1 MDSGREVRDNVH
13 TRIIMDNIGNTSQD
27 RIVLDTTEAIE
38 TQKNEKIIYSSAVE
52 EDRREFFGINVNTF
66 KDQEFMLKDKSEV
79 IRFNELLENYVYEE
93 IRISF
98 SAINLPAWSDKCMI
112 LPKGGRLFAALFDLK
127 ITVAFLF
134 IDSIKAAPD
143 GDSIN
148 RRDDID
154 ILSNPVLFKKK
165 LKMLHENIDLVM
177 RYRAFYDKF
186 MGILVLAFCP
196 DEYDSF
202 VKADS
207 RKKEFGKRMVG
218 HLDSSDIKSLN
229 ASISRLDDTFRTP
242 EVHQTGRMRKW
253 VLSSQD
259 LFLDNEIDLLGYM
272 NNILNLSIG
281 LDELIKTL

>member
-1 MDSGREVRDNVH
+1 MN
-13 TRIIMDNIGNTSQD
+13 NIGNTSRN
-27 RIVLDTTEAIE
+27 RIASETTEAIE
-38 TQKNEKIIYSSAVE
+38 IQKNKKVIYSSAVE
-52 EDRREFFGINVNTF
+52 EDRREFFGIDVNTF
-66 KDQEFMLKDKSEV
+66 KEQEFKLKDKSEV
-79 IRFNELLENYVYEE
+79 IRFNELLENYVYDE
-93 IRISF
+93 IHISF
-98 SAINLPAWSDKCMI
+98 SAISLPAWFDKCLTI
-112 LPKGGRLFAALFDLK
+112 EQGGHLFAALFDLK

-143 GDSIN
+143 GDSMN

-165 LKMLHENIDLVM
+165 MKMLHENIDLVM

-186 MGILVLAFCP
+186 MGVLVLAFCP
-196 DEYDSF
+196 EEYDSF

-207 RKKEFGKRMVG
+207 RKKEFGKKMAG

-229 ASISRLDDTFRTP
+229 ASISHLDDTFRTP

-253 VLSSQD
+253 VLSSRD

-272 NNILNLSIG
+272 NDILNLSIG
-281 LDELIKTL
+281 LDELKDIL

>member
-1 MDSGREVRDNVH
+1 MNQNGF
-13 TRIIMDNIGNTSQD
+13 
-27 RIVLDTTEAIE
+27 
-38 TQKNEKIIYSSAVE
+38 YSSAYK
-52 EDRREFFGINVNTF
+52 EDRHNFFGIDVNSF
-66 KDQEFMLKDKSEV
+66 KDQEFKLNDKSEV
-79 IRFNELLENYVYEE
+79 IRFNELLENYVYDE
-93 IRISF
+93 IHISF
-98 SAINLPAWSDKCMI
+98 SAISLPAWFDKCMAI
-112 LPKGGRLFAALFDLK
+112 EQGGRLFAALFDLK

-134 IDSIKAAPD
+134 IDSLKAAPD
-143 GDSIN
+143 GDSMN

-186 MGILVLAFCP
+186 MGVLVLAFCP

-207 RKKEFGKRMVG
+207 RKKEFGKKMAG

-229 ASISRLDDTFRTP
+229 AFISHLDDTFRTP

-253 VLSSQD
+253 VLSSRD

-272 NNILNLSIG
+272 NDILNLSIG
-281 LDELIKTL
+281 VDELIEIL

>member
-1 MDSGREVRDNVH
+1 MN
-13 TRIIMDNIGNTSQD
+13 NIGNTSQN
-27 RIVLDTTEAIE
+27 RIASETTEAIE
-38 TQKNEKIIYSSAVE
+38 IQKNKKVIYSSAVE
-52 EDRREFFGINVNTF
+52 EDRREFFGIDVNTF
-66 KDQEFMLKDKSEV
+66 KEQEFKLKDKSEV
-79 IRFNELLENYVYEE
+79 IRFNELLENYVYDE
-93 IRISF
+93 IHISF
-98 SAINLPAWSDKCMI
+98 SAISLPAWFDKCMAI
-112 LPKGGRLFAALFDLK
+112 EQGGRLFAALFDLK
-127 ITVAFLF
+127 ITIAFLF

-143 GDSIN
+143 GDSMN

-154 ILSNPVLFKKK
+154 ILSNLVLFKKK

-186 MGILVLAFCP
+186 MGVLVLAFCP

-207 RKKEFGKRMVG
+207 RKKEFGKKMAG

-229 ASISRLDDTFRTP
+229 ASISHLDDTFRTP

-253 VLSSQD
+253 VLSSRD

-272 NNILNLSIG
+272 NDILNLSIG
-281 LDELIKTL
+281 LDELKDIL

>member
-1 MDSGREVRDNVH
+1 M
-13 TRIIMDNIGNTSQD
+13 T
-27 RIVLDTTEAIE
+27 IE
-38 TQKNEKIIYSSAVE
+38 Q
-52 EDRREFFGINVNTF
+52 
-66 KDQEFMLKDKSEV
+66 
-79 IRFNELLENYVYEE
+79 
-93 IRISF
+93 
-98 SAINLPAWSDKCMI
+98 
-112 LPKGGRLFAALFDLK
+112 GGRLFAALFDLK

-143 GDSIN
+143 GDSMN

-165 LKMLHENIDLVM
+165 LKLLHENIDLVM

-186 MGILVLAFCP
+186 MGVLVLAFCP

-207 RKKEFGKRMVG
+207 RKKEFGKKMAG

-229 ASISRLDDTFRTP
+229 ASISHLDDTFRTP

-253 VLSSQD
+253 VLSSRD

-272 NNILNLSIG
+272 NDILNLSIG
-281 LDELIKTL
+281 LDELKDTL